1 MLADHAA
8 IPVLAVTDLDRAREF
23 YEGTLGF
30 SSGPEVPDGVI
41 YRTSN
46 GGFLVYPSAYAGTNK
61 ATGKTRHAAKSPWVA
76 PLTIF
81 CTPTSWSGSGAS
93 TRSSISLE

>member
-30 SSGPEVPDGVI
+30 TSGPEVPDGVRPADNTCWVTTVR
-41 YRTSN
+41 RTVTRE
-46 GGFLVYPSAYAGTNK
+46 GAG
-61 ATGKTRHAAKSPWVA
+61 
-76 PLTIF
+76 
-81 CTPTSWSGSGAS
+81 
-93 TRSSISLE
+93 